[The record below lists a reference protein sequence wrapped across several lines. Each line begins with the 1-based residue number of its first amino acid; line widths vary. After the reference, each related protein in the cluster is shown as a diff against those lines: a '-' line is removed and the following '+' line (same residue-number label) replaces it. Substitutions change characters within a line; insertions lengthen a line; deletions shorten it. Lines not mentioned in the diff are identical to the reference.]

1 VVYSIHH
8 IEILSEKHFFGI
20 VRLMKN
26 HCDRCLVILDDATD
40 INTTTQYC
48 SFCCQNGKLLYA
60 ADDIHTFRKRYYEK
74 MYAEGA
80 NEFVAR
86 FHTLLIG
93 SAPYWKV
100 RRG

>member
-1 VVYSIHH
+1 MAYSIHH
-8 IEILSEKHFFGI
+8 NEILSEKHFFGI
-20 VRLMKN
+20 VRLMKQ
-26 HCDRCLVILDDATD
+26 HCDMCLVILDDATD

-48 SFCCQNGKLLYA
+48 SFCCQDGKLLYA

-93 SAPYWKV
+93 SAPYWKA